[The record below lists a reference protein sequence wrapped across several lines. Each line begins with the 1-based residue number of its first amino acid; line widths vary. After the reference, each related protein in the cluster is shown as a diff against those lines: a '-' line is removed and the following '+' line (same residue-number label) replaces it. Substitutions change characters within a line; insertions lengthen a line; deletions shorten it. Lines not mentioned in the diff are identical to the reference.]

1 VKSLATN
8 PTLTMPD
15 GTTFEVVESDSE
27 SGGARMEFEI
37 TMAPDAIGPPRHI
50 HPSQEESWTV
60 LSGEL
65 PCR

>member
-37 TMAPDAIGPPRHI
+37 TMAPT
-50 HPSQEESWTV
+50 PSGRPATSIPAKKKA
-60 LSGEL
+60 GR
-65 PCR
+65 C